1 MTEQMESIGV
11 LYRQCI
17 AEAVLAV
24 RSDHADEG
32 EVCLRRA
39 LALDYSRP
47 EAFNTIGILMEIR
60 GKSLQAQNYYR
71 AALSLDPTYKPARNN
86 LDRTVG
92 LREINVWDLGED

>member
-1 MTEQMESIGV
+1 MESNGA
-11 LYRQCI
+11 LYRRCI
-17 AEAVLAV
+17 AEAVLAL
-24 RSDHADEG
+24 RNDRAEEG
-32 EVCLRRA
+32 ETYLRCA

-47 EAFNTIGILMEIR
+47 EAFNTIGILMEIW

-92 LREINVWDLGED
+92 LREINTWDLGDE